1 MLAVKN
7 SSVPLAA
14 AGVGVNSAGSAS
26 LRVASAIVADSS
38 STSCLTLS
46 PHELER
52 LAREL
57 QPFLGRLRAHLEPF
71 LHRAAAIGI
80 ESFANA

>member
-57 QPFLGRLRAHLEPF
+57 QPFLGRLRAHLEPLF
-71 LHRAAAIGI
+71 HGAAAVGVKRL
-80 ESFANA
+80 ADA